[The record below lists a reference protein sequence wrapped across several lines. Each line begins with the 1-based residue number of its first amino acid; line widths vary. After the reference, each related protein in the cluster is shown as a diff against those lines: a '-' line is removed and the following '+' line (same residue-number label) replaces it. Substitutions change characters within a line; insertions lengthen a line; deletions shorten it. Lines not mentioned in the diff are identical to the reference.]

1 MGQQTLA
8 QRARRPWLARVAR
21 RRTCAE
27 GTTRPPAKPGL
38 LLASVSIDASALFFF
53 AFALFLFFC
62 WRIGGIA
69 AGAAGTR
76 LGCHLALLQW
86 WFTFYT
92 PEARRNTGKQN
103 ASARARQR
111 RLLFLG
117 PRQDE
122 AAKYLSVNFTRRPV
136 PRGSFRGLLAR
147 RTTRPTRGLIFF
159 YHIRRSSA
167 TAKLTLVPEVAGR
180 ELARELARDARFSA
194 AASSSASSF
203 FVLRQQLGH
212 SAGVP
217 LRPPARCASHC
228 LSSSTFV

>member
-1 MGQQTLA
+1 MGPQGLLVRIFGPAGPAPDISRAWRSATVHRRPSRASRRRWPLWA
-8 QRARRPWLARVAR
+8 CCCPSVDFLLLFGAADTCAACSASVARSCRARW
-21 RRTCAE
+21 RTCAE

-38 LLASVSIDASALFFF
+38 LLASVSTDASALFFF
-53 AFALFLFFC
+53 AFFALLLFFC
-62 WRIGGIA
+62 WRLGIA

-147 RTTRPTRGLIFF
+147 RTTRPTRGLRDSKQSVEVGVCQKAHSCIT
-159 YHIRRSSA
+159 SS
-167 TAKLTLVPEVAGR
+167 
-180 ELARELARDARFSA
+180 
-194 AASSSASSF
+194 
-203 FVLRQQLGH
+203 
-212 SAGVP
+212 
-217 LRPPARCASHC
+217 
-228 LSSSTFV
+228 